1 MGRSRGN
8 FQADEDPS
16 QRSRRKKNASSG
28 DNLET
33 VTTGQGTAD
42 GKRALYHCNYCNKDI
57 SGRTRIKCAVC
68 SDFDLCIECFSVGA
82 EVHPHKSHH
91 HYRVMDILA
100 FPLICPDWNAD
111 EEMLLLEGIEMYG
124 MGNWAEVGEHVGT
137 KTKEVCIDH
146 FKAAYLESPYFPL
159 PDMTH
164 VMGKNRMELI
174 AMAKGNFA
182 DKKGLSSLG
191 EDVPKDESFCPSR
204 IKVEDTHKIGPSG
217 RLTSVSNAGITGIKK
232 PSSKTQ
238 IKDQNEPVK
247 FEDNSG
253 RNFGGKKP
261 KSLKDDGS
269 SLMKLSGYIPKRQE
283 FDPEYDN
290 DAEQLLADMEFKE
303 TETEEERE
311 LKLRVLR
318 IYSKRLDERKRRKDF
333 ILERNLLQPS
343 EFEKNLS
350 PEEKDI
356 CRRYDAIMRF
366 LSKEE
371 HEELLKTVI
380 SEHRYLKR
388 IQELKEAK
396 AAGCRSSAEVDRY
409 LERKRKKEVEEGV
422 PRKGSSQIGPVI
434 QESLNIPASSE
445 SLGIHSNRKPCSQA
459 ILSSDTDSGV
469 PAFSAG
475 ELLSEPEKQLC
486 REIRLSPHHYLR
498 MQEVLT
504 VQIYSGNITRK
515 SDAYPLFQIEATKVD
530 RVYDMLLKKGVA
542 PL

>member
-28 DNLET
+28 ENLESVT
-33 VTTGQGTAD
+33 VGQGTGE

-57 SGRTRIKCAVC
+57 SGRIRIKCGVC

-82 EVHPHKSHH
+82 EVQPHKSHH
-91 HYRVMDILA
+91 PYRVMDILS
-100 FPLICPDWNAD
+100 FPLIRPDWNAD
-111 EEMLLLEGIEMYG
+111 EEMLLLEGLEMYG

-137 KTKEVCIDH
+137 KTKEACVEH
-146 FKAAYLESPYFPL
+146 FKSAYLESPYFPL

-164 VMGKNRMELI
+164 VIGKNRKELL
-174 AMAKGNFA
+174 AMAKGNFT

-191 EDVPKDESFCPSR
+191 EVVPKDESFSPSR
-204 IKVEDTHKIGPSG
+204 VKVEDSHKNGPLG
-217 RLTSVSNAGITGIKK
+217 RLNSISNADKTGTTGIKK
-232 PSSKTQ
+232 PSSKAQ
-238 IKDQNEPVK
+238 AKDQNVPVK
-247 FEDNSG
+247 LEDNHSG

-269 SLMKLSGYIPKRQE
+269 SLMKLSGYNPKRQE

-318 IYSKRLDERKRRKDF
+318 IYGKRLDERKRRKDF

-343 EFEKNLS
+343 EFEKDLS
-350 PEEKDI
+350 PEERDI
-356 CRRYDAIMRF
+356 CRHYDAIMRF

-371 HEELLKTVI
+371 HEELLKTVV
-380 SEHRYLKR
+380 SEHRFLKR
-388 IQELKEAK
+388 IQELKLCKVKIMQEAR
-396 AAGCRSSAEVDRY
+396 AAGCRSSAEVERY
-409 LERKRKKEVEEGV
+409 IERKRKREVEEGV
-422 PRKGSSQIGPVI
+422 PRKESSQIGPTS
-434 QESLNIPASSE
+434 QEICQGN
-445 SLGIHSNRKPCSQA
+445 
-459 ILSSDTDSGV
+459 LSSITDSGIA
-469 PAFSAG
+469 AFSAG

-486 REIRLSPHHYLR
+486 REIRLPPQHYLR

-504 VQIYSGNITRK
+504 IQIFSGNITRK
-515 SDAYPLFQIEATKVD
+515 SDAYPFFQIEATKVD

>member
-28 DNLET
+28 DNLES
-33 VTTGQGTAD
+33 VIPDQGTTD
-42 GKRALYHCNYCNKDI
+42 GKKALYHCNYCNKDI

-82 EVHPHKSHH
+82 EVHPHKSYH

-137 KTKEVCIDH
+137 KSKEACVDH
-146 FKAAYLESPYFPL
+146 FKDAYLDSPYFPL

-164 VMGKNRMELI
+164 VMGKNRKELL
-174 AMAKGNFA
+174 AMAKGNFT
-182 DKKGLSSLG
+182 DKKGVSSLG
-191 EDVPKDESFCPSR
+191 EVVPKDESFSPSQV
-204 IKVEDTHKIGPSG
+204 KVEDSHRKGPSG
-217 RLTSVSNAGITGIKK
+217 RLSAVSNAGITGIKK
-232 PSSKTQ
+232 PSSKSQ
-238 IKDQNEPVK
+238 IKNQNEPVK
-247 FEDNSG
+247 LEG

-261 KSLKDDGS
+261 KSLKEDGS
-269 SLMKLSGYIPKRQE
+269 SLMKLSGYIPKREE

-303 TETEEERE
+303 TETEQERE

-350 PEEKDI
+350 PEEKDL

-371 HEELLKTVI
+371 HEELMKTVV

-388 IQELKEAK
+388 IQELKESR
-396 AAGCRSSAEVDRY
+396 AAGCHSSTEVDRY
-409 LERKRKKEVEEGV
+409 LERKRKRELEDGV
-422 PRKGSSQIGPVI
+422 PRKESSQIGPMS
-434 QESLNIPASSE
+434 QESLNMPASSD
-445 SLGIHSNRKPCSQA
+445 SLGTHSNRKPCSQA
-459 ILSSDTDSGV
+459 NLSSINDSGV
-469 PAFSAG
+469 AALSAG

-504 VQIYSGNITRK
+504 IQIYSGNITRK

-530 RVYDMLLKKGVA
+530 RVYDMLLKKGVS

>member
-28 DNLET
+28 DNLES
-33 VTTGQGTAD
+33 VIPDQGTTD
-42 GKRALYHCNYCNKDI
+42 GKKALYHCNYCNKDI

-82 EVHPHKSHH
+82 EVHPHKSYH

-137 KTKEVCIDH
+137 KSKEACVDH
-146 FKAAYLESPYFPL
+146 FKDAYLDSPYFPL

-164 VMGKNRMELI
+164 VMGKNRKELL
-174 AMAKGNFA
+174 AMAKGNFT
-182 DKKGLSSLG
+182 DKKGVSSLG
-191 EDVPKDESFCPSR
+191 EVVPKDESFSPSQV
-204 IKVEDTHKIGPSG
+204 KVEDSHRKGPSG
-217 RLTSVSNAGITGIKK
+217 RLSSVSNAGITSIKK
-232 PSSKTQ
+232 PSSKSQ
-238 IKDQNEPVK
+238 IKNQNEPVK
-247 FEDNSG
+247 LEG

-261 KSLKDDGS
+261 KSLKEDGS
-269 SLMKLSGYIPKRQE
+269 SLMKLSGYIPKREE

-303 TETEEERE
+303 TETEQERE

-350 PEEKDI
+350 PEEKDL

-371 HEELLKTVI
+371 HEELMKTVV

-388 IQELKEAK
+388 IQELKESR
-396 AAGCRSSAEVDRY
+396 AAGCHSSTEVDRY
-409 LERKRKKEVEEGV
+409 LERKRKRELEDGV
-422 PRKGSSQIGPVI
+422 PRKESSQIGPMS
-434 QESLNIPASSE
+434 QESLNMPASSN
-445 SLGIHSNRKPCSQA
+445 SLGTHSNRKPCSQA
-459 ILSSDTDSGV
+459 NLSSINDSGV
-469 PAFSAG
+469 AGLSAG

-486 REIRLSPHHYLR
+486 REIRLSPHHYLQ

-504 VQIYSGNITRK
+504 IQIYSGKITRK

-530 RVYDMLLKKGVA
+530 RVYDMLLKKGVS

>member
-1 MGRSRGN
+1 MKILAKDQGGKRIP
-8 FQADEDPS
+8 QVETP
-16 QRSRRKKNASSG
+16 
-28 DNLET
+28 LES

-137 KTKEVCIDH
+137 KTKEACVDH
-146 FKAAYLESPYFPL
+146 FKDAYLDSPYFPL

-164 VMGKNRMELI
+164 VMGKNRMELL
-174 AMAKGNFA
+174 AMAKGNFT

-191 EDVPKDESFCPSR
+191 EVVPKDESFSPSR
-204 IKVEDTHKIGPSG
+204 VKVEDSHKNGPSG
-217 RLTSVSNAGITGIKK
+217 CLTSVSNAGITGIKK
-232 PSSKTQ
+232 PSSKSL

-247 FEDNSG
+247 LEDNSSG
-253 RNFGGKKP
+253 RNYGGKKP

-269 SLMKLSGYIPKRQE
+269 SLMKFSGYNPKRQE

-356 CRRYDAIMRF
+356 CRRYDP
-366 LSKEE
+366 L
-371 HEELLKTVI
+371 
-380 SEHRYLKR
+380 
-388 IQELKEAK
+388 
-396 AAGCRSSAEVDRY
+396 C
-409 LERKRKKEVEEGV
+409 
-422 PRKGSSQIGPVI
+422 
-434 QESLNIPASSE
+434 ASSPRR
-445 SLGIHSNRKPCSQA
+445 SMKNS
-459 ILSSDTDSGV
+459 
-469 PAFSAG
+469 
-475 ELLSEPEKQLC
+475 
-486 REIRLSPHHYLR
+486 
-498 MQEVLT
+498 
-504 VQIYSGNITRK
+504 
-515 SDAYPLFQIEATKVD
+515 
-530 RVYDMLLKKGVA
+530 
-542 PL
+542 

>member
-28 DNLET
+28 DNLES
-33 VTTGQGTAD
+33 VTTGPGTAD

-91 HYRVMDILA
+91 QYRVMDILD

-137 KTKEVCIDH
+137 KTKEACVDH
-146 FKAAYLESPYFPL
+146 FKDAYLESPYFPL

-164 VMGKNRMELI
+164 VMGKNRKELL
-174 AMAKGNFA
+174 AMAKENFA
-182 DKKGLSSLG
+182 DKKGVSSLD
-191 EDVPKDESFCPSR
+191 EVVPKDESFSPSR
-204 IKVEDTHKIGPSG
+204 VKVEDTHKIGLSGG
-217 RLTSVSNAGITGIKK
+217 RLTSVSNEGIKK

-247 FEDNSG
+247 LEA

-303 TETEEERE
+303 NETEEERE

-343 EFEKNLS
+343 EFQNSLS

-371 HEELLKTVI
+371 HEELLKTVV
-380 SEHRYLKR
+380 SEHRYVKR
-388 IQELKEAK
+388 IQELKEAR

-409 LERKRKKEVEEGV
+409 LERKRRREVEEGL
-422 PRKGSSQIGPVI
+422 PRKESSQIGPMS
-434 QESLNIPASSE
+434 QESLNMPASSE
-445 SLGIHSNRKPCSQA
+445 SLGLHSNRKPTSHA
-459 ILSSDTDSGV
+459 ILSSITDSGV
-469 PAFSAG
+469 AAVSAE

-486 REIRLSPHHYLR
+486 REIRLSPQHYLR

-504 VQIYSGNITRK
+504 VQIFSGNVTRK

-530 RVYDMLLKKGVA
+530 RVYDMLIKKGVS